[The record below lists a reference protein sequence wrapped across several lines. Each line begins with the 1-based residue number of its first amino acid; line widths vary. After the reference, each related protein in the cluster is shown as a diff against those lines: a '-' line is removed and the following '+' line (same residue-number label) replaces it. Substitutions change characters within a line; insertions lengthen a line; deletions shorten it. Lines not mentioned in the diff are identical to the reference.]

1 MHVLLQNLGPG
12 MWLSLPAFMRI
23 QVLLRKVELIFF
35 SFIIQV
41 TVFCL
46 LTIIQHSLQGGKQ
59 IQLNLI
65 QYLIR
70 VVTPLLTVAPIL
82 FQYSVVPC
90 HIAHGN
96 PILMNTKIL
105 LLVCFNSGLI
115 LFVFLFYLYFSLS
128 SFLCKTKV

>member
-46 LTIIQHSLQGGKQ
+46 LTIIQHSFTGWKANPVEFDSVFNQSRHTIAYGSPD
-59 IQLNLI
+59 I
-65 QYLIR
+65 
-70 VVTPLLTVAPIL
+70 VPIFCGALPHSTWKSYPHEYEDFATGL
-82 FQYSVVPC
+82 FKLWSYSVCIPFLS
-90 HIAHGN
+90 
-96 PILMNTKIL
+96 ILQ
-105 LLVCFNSGLI
+105 LI
-115 LFVFLFYLYFSLS
+115 LFPL
-128 SFLCKTKV
+128 